1 MIITTTS
8 TQSTRIINVYDK
20 PFDIYWN
27 VPTFQCRGKK
37 VFFEELNAKY
47 NIITNQNDSF
57 KGDKMVIM
65 YDPGNFPAILTD
77 DETGYTIL
85 RNGGVPQA
93 GNLTK
98 HLEMFQRAVENDFL
112 DVNYSGLAVIDFESW
127 RPIYNQNWGSLIP
140 YKDLS
145 VDIEAELH
153 PMWTLAELKR
163 EAERRFELEGR
174 KYVEDTL
181 RHARKLRPNAIWG
194 YYAYP
199 YCYNMQS
206 PDYLPIC
213 SDAVVADNDRLNWMF
228 DASQSLHPS
237 LYFGESLTADQ
248 RRQLM
253 EGRVY
258 EAVRVK
264 NQFGEN
270 KRIYPYFWFVYR
282 DTRNFMS
289 EEDLLNAFSIF
300 KSYGTDG
307 MIIWGSSSD
316 VNTKQKCKDLYNYID
331 TVLGPAIVKF
341 RRF

>member
-1 MIITTTS
+1 M
-8 TQSTRIINVYDK
+8 
-20 PFDIYWN
+20 
-27 VPTFQCRGKK
+27 
-37 VFFEELNAKY
+37 FF
-47 NIITNQNDSF
+47 
-57 KGDKMVIM
+57 
-65 YDPGNFPAILTD
+65 
-77 DETGYTIL
+77 
-85 RNGGVPQA
+85 
-93 GNLTK
+93 
-98 HLEMFQRAVENDFL
+98 
-112 DVNYSGLAVIDFESW
+112 
-127 RPIYNQNWGSLIP
+127 SL
-140 YKDLS
+140 
-145 VDIEAELH
+145 
-153 PMWTLAELKR
+153 
-163 EAERRFELEGR
+163 
-174 KYVEDTL
+174 
-181 RHARKLRPNAIWG
+181 
-194 YYAYP
+194 
-199 YCYNMQS
+199 
-206 PDYLPIC
+206 
-213 SDAVVADNDRLNWMF
+213 RLNWMF

-237 LYFGESLTADQ
+237 LYFGESLTSDQ

>member
-1 MIITTTS
+1 
-8 TQSTRIINVYDK
+8 
-20 PFDIYWN
+20 
-27 VPTFQCRGKK
+27 
-37 VFFEELNAKY
+37 
-47 NIITNQNDSF
+47 
-57 KGDKMVIM
+57 
-65 YDPGNFPAILTD
+65 
-77 DETGYTIL
+77 
-85 RNGGVPQA
+85 
-93 GNLTK
+93 
-98 HLEMFQRAVENDFL
+98 
-112 DVNYSGLAVIDFESW
+112 
-127 RPIYNQNWGSLIP
+127 
-140 YKDLS
+140 
-145 VDIEAELH
+145 
-153 PMWTLAELKR
+153 
-163 EAERRFELEGR
+163 
-174 KYVEDTL
+174 
-181 RHARKLRPNAIWG
+181 
-194 YYAYP
+194 
-199 YCYNMQS
+199 
-206 PDYLPIC
+206 
-213 SDAVVADNDRLNWMF
+213 MF
-228 DASQSLHPS
+228 DSSQSLHPS